1 MMNVLIIGGTHFL
14 GLNLTRRL
22 AARGDRVTVA
32 NRGQT
37 PAQLPES
44 VQRLK
49 VDISAEGALAKAV
62 EGMTFDA
69 AVHMIA
75 MSASTANVVLEPLAG
90 KIGHYVQCG
99 SVGVYAPLAYV
110 PADENHPT
118 HPRDVGPDGEYVG
131 FSHKLA
137 ADTEAQRLCAE
148 YDLPLTILRPTAIIG
163 AGVVPI
169 DLWGAR
175 NPKCFQRIIDGEV
188 LSVPN
193 DGRALIHFGHVGDL
207 ADAFVLALDQPE
219 KADIYNITSEYAI
232 TLNYYVELLEEAVG
246 RKAQVE
252 YVPMEEL
259 LARHQVEGN
268 LRFLCEHMCFT
279 IAKVKQALGYSP
291 QITPEQAVADSLRWM
306 FDQGLIASA

>member
-1 MMNVLIIGGTHFL
+1 MNVLIIGGTRFL
-14 GLNLTRRL
+14 GLNIVERL
-22 AARGDRVTVA
+22 AARGDQVTVA

-37 PAQLPES
+37 PVTLPES
-44 VQRLK
+44 VQRLR
-49 VDISAEGALAKAV
+49 VDISEAGALAKAV

-75 MSASTANVVLEPLAG
+75 GSASSAGEVLRALPG

-118 HPRDVGPDGEYVG
+118 HPREVGPDGQYVG

-137 ADTEAQRLCAE
+137 ADTEAQRLCAD

-163 AGVVPI
+163 AGDVPI

-175 NPKCFQRIIDGEV
+175 DPKCFQRILDGKV

-193 DGRALIHFGHVGDL
+193 DGRALIHFAHVGDL

-219 KADIYNITSEYAI
+219 KADIYNITSDYAI
-232 TLNYYVELLEEAVG
+232 TLNYYVQLLEEALG
-246 RKAQVE
+246 RKAEVE
-252 YVPMEEL
+252 YVPMAEL
-259 LARHQVEGN
+259 LARYQVRGN

-279 IAKVKQALGYSP
+279 IAKVKQALGYRP
-291 QITPEQAVADSLRWM
+291 QITPEQAVADSVRWM
-306 FDQGLIASA
+306 LDEGLIAGT